1 MQQHQ
6 QEHSQHCALCK
17 ELMDVINVDMDRFIQ
32 PVPFR

>member
-1 MQQHQ
+1 MQRHQ
-6 QEHSQHCALCK
+6 QEHSQHCGLCK